1 MVHVAS
7 EMTREGFTLPLLI
20 GGATT
25 SRAHTALRIDPAYDG
40 TVVYVT
46 DASRAVGVVGKL
58 RSEEDRAPYAETI
71 AAEYEAV
78 RVERAAREE
87 DVVRRPIAEARANP
101 TVIDF
106 AQEPPTPPRS
116 PGIHVLEPSID
127 TLRAFVDWTPFFRTW
142 ELPGVFPRILDD
154 ARVGKEA
161 RSLYDDAQGLL
172 DRFSRDGSL
181 RARGV
186 VGLFPANRIGD
197 DLAIYTDESRAEVLA
212 TFHTLRQQNPKTGGR
227 ANLALAD
234 FVAPVGMPDWMGAF
248 AVTAGLGLDAI
259 VAAFDRE
266 HDDYQAILAKALADR
281 LAEAFAEWAHREV
294 RTRLWGTTPA
304 EALDNDALIAE
315 QYVGIRPAP
324 GYPACPDHTEKAT
337 IFRVLDATA
346 RTGITLTESMAM
358 TPTAAV
364 SGWYFGHPRATYFGV
379 GKIARDQ
386 LADYAARKGWTLEEA
401 ERWLRPNLA

>member
-1 MVHVAS
+1 
-7 EMTREGFTLPLLI
+7 L
-20 GGATT
+20 
-25 SRAHTALRIDPAYDG
+25 
-40 TVVYVT
+40 
-46 DASRAVGVVGKL
+46 
-58 RSEEDRAPYAETI
+58 
-71 AAEYEAV
+71 
-78 RVERAAREE
+78 
-87 DVVRRPIAEARANP
+87 
-101 TVIDF
+101 
-106 AQEPPTPPRS
+106 
-116 PGIHVLEPSID
+116 LEPSIE

-154 ARVGKEA
+154 ATVGKEA
-161 RSLYDDAQGLL
+161 RSLFDDAQHLL
-172 DRFSRDGSL
+172 DRFARDGTL
-181 RARGV
+181 HARGV

-197 DLAIYTDESRAEVLA
+197 DVEIYADETRREALA

-234 FVAPVGMPDWMGAF
+234 FVAPVGTPDWMGAF

-259 VAAFDRE
+259 VVAFDRD

-315 QYVGIRPAP
+315 QYAGIRPAP
-324 GYPACPDHTEKAT
+324 GYPACPDHTEKGT

-386 LADYAARKGWTLEEA
+386 LADYAARKGWTIEEA